1 MLAPGMP
8 QRARP
13 LFTSRPQAG
22 LLLTPLS
29 LTLGTGVDA
38 MNTQRLMAK
47 YSANYSAGVTDVLDS
62 AEFSRLRQEIISP
75 QDKIMGTLEQ
85 VATSRI
91 IKHVLGRWRNWTP

>member
-1 MLAPGMP
+1 
-8 QRARP
+8 
-13 LFTSRPQAG
+13 
-22 LLLTPLS
+22 
-29 LTLGTGVDA
+29 

-62 AEFSRLRQEIISP
+62 AEFSRLRQEVISP

-91 IKHVLGRWRNWTP
+91 ITHTYWGGGAIGPPSLTPSRNYHPVGTLEQVMTVLGLG